1 MGETE
6 LKVSPVRKSLT
17 RPQLIFGCDRIL
29 FLLLLLI
36 CMALGLPGG
45 LAAGSIFNMVLSVVI
60 FGAGV
65 QFLRF
70 LTKFDPQAY
79 SVFKRTI
86 HYQDSYLAVSKV
98 TRQDKKF

>member
-1 MGETE
+1 MSETE
-6 LKVSPVRKSLT
+6 LRVSPVRKSLT

-45 LAAGSIFNMVLSVVI
+45 LAAGSAFNVVLSIVI
-60 FGAGV
+60 FYVGV

-79 SVFKRTI
+79 SVFQRTV
-86 HYQDSYLAVSKV
+86 HYQDKYIAVSKV

>member
-6 LKVSPVRKSLT
+6 LRVSPVRKSLT
-17 RPQLIFGCDRIL
+17 RPQLIFGCDRVL
-29 FLLLLLI
+29 FLLLMLM

-45 LAAGSIFNMVLSVVI
+45 IAAQNYLNVVLAIVI
-60 FGAGV
+60 FFVGV

-79 SVFKRTI
+79 SVFRRTV
-86 HYQDSYLAVSKV
+86 HYQDSYIAVSKV
-98 TRQDKKF
+98 SRQDKKY

>member
-1 MGETE
+1 MGENE
-6 LKVSPVRKSLT
+6 LRVSPVRKSLT
-17 RPQLIFGCDRIL
+17 RPQLIFGCDRVL
-29 FLLLLLI
+29 FLILMLF

-45 LAAGSIFNMVLSVVI
+45 LAAQNYFNVLLAVVI
-60 FGAGV
+60 FYVGI

-79 SVFKRTI
+79 SVFRRTV
-86 HYQDSYLAVSKV
+86 HYQDIYSAVSKV